1 MRTKPDQLASPLG
14 MWLALLLAMLAPA
27 LACNLPGQAQPTE
40 VLFPSTRTPI
50 STNTHGPSATLI
62 PPSATFPM
70 PSLTVSPTPTY
81 QPGFQ
86 EPFDAVVQNWLDWYT
101 LTTRAA
107 GGNLKT
113 GFKQANGMLTV
124 TLADQETYL
133 YRFYKLPQP
142 ADSFIETEF
151 RMDGQKENQVALV
164 CRAAQDQSAWYE
176 ARISGTGVFQIYS
189 YSRARKTQEDL
200 NPFVPLAQGAA
211 SAGAFDAGQFN
222 LVRLT
227 CQGNR
232 LSLNFNQG
240 RQVIDVEDDRL
251 RSDGL
256 LGIGVMA
263 YGNPDTIIQFD
274 EVNGGKP

>member
-1 MRTKPDQLASPLG
+1 MRSNRARPASPWG
-14 MWLALLLAMLAPA
+14 IWLALVLALLAPA
-27 LACNLPGQAQPTE
+27 VACNLPGQAQPTE

-50 STNTHGPSATLI
+50 STNTPGPSATLI
-62 PPSATFPM
+62 PPSATFPL
-70 PSLTVSPTPTY
+70 PSVTISPTPTY

-86 EPFDAVVQNWLDWYT
+86 ESFDAVTQNWLDWYT
-101 LTTRAA
+101 LTTRAL

-113 GFKQANGMLTV
+113 GFRQANGMLTV

-142 ADSFIETEF
+142 ADSYIEAEF
-151 RMDGQKENQVALV
+151 KIDGQKENQAALV
-164 CRAAQDQSAWYE
+164 CRAAHDKSAWYE
-176 ARISGTGVFQIYS
+176 ARISGTGVYQIYY

-200 NPFVPLAQGAA
+200 NPFVPLSQGTA
-211 SAGAFDAGQFN
+211 SAGAFDSGQFN

-240 RQVIDVEDDRL
+240 RQVIEIDDDRL

-263 YGNPDTIIQFD
+263 YGNPDTVIQFD
-274 EVNGGKP
+274 EVNGGLP